1 MEMNKHKVDPDTQN
15 PRKRMKKGERI
26 IDKLHDDILIA
37 IVSCMSL
44 KDAVRTSVL
53 SSRWRYLWMF
63 SGKLEFD
70 DRDTSTGKI
79 MKRVNFKAWVNRVLK
94 LHRGPQVDSL
104 VIRFSTNLY
113 YQART
118 SGIDSWIYFAM
129 QKKVKSFELNL
140 SVEKGIFPCFPYRF
154 PNIKKLLSRSD
165 QVKSFGFRS
174 LRSLRLAYV
183 DIEDEVVHYF
193 LASCP
198 CIEQLCIRA
207 SNKATKNLEI
217 VDPLPNLKELEIS
230 DCCNL
235 RSMIISATN
244 LISCT
249 YHGNNISPPFKT
261 TPNLIELTLGG
272 KFCQSFVYEPNKHSS
287 YSNRLVKLVL
297 NFQTVGRERTIAS
310 PDLHQLYSLKRLE
323 LTVLSMNCRSLLFF
337 TSLIKSSPNLQEFRI
352 KIEYL
357 TYNQLL
363 KRGST
368 QLFPVVSSVMTA
380 EFQHKN
386 LKVIELSG
394 YVGITSEDE
403 FILHL
408 IKVAPSL
415 DVVFIDTQTDHHAKE
430 NYDRF
435 GTSPDWQDCQLRLYA
450 MYRAEG
456 LARTCI
462 SQIKF
467 VIT

>member
-217 VDPLPNLKELEIS
+217 
-230 DCCNL
+230 
-235 RSMIISATN
+235 
-244 LISCT
+244 
-249 YHGNNISPPFKT
+249 
-261 TPNLIELTLGG
+261 
-272 KFCQSFVYEPNKHSS
+272 
-287 YSNRLVKLVL
+287 
-297 NFQTVGRERTIAS
+297 GRERTIAS

-352 KIEYL
+352 
-357 TYNQLL
+357 

>member
-79 MKRVNFKAWVNRVLK
+79 MKR
-94 LHRGPQVDSL
+94 
-104 VIRFSTNLY
+104 
-113 YQART
+113 
-118 SGIDSWIYFAM
+118 
-129 QKKVKSFELNL
+129 
-140 SVEKGIFPCFPYRF
+140 
-154 PNIKKLLSRSD
+154 
-165 QVKSFGFRS
+165 
-174 LRSLRLAYV
+174 
-183 DIEDEVVHYF
+183 
-193 LASCP
+193 
-198 CIEQLCIRA
+198 
-207 SNKATKNLEI
+207 
-217 VDPLPNLKELEIS
+217 
-230 DCCNL
+230 
-235 RSMIISATN
+235 
-244 LISCT
+244 
-249 YHGNNISPPFKT
+249 
-261 TPNLIELTLGG
+261 
-272 KFCQSFVYEPNKHSS
+272 
-287 YSNRLVKLVL
+287 
-297 NFQTVGRERTIAS
+297 GRERTIAS